1 MGPPS
6 YIGCKGNGVTQE
18 TAHETA
24 VFLQNKKQIFF
35 LSYWSFQGTVGC
47 WNNDQYCWTCLCMPQ
62 SAYSP
67 LFLR

>member
-35 LSYWSFQGTVGC
+35 CPIGHFKALWVVGIMISTVG
-47 WNNDQYCWTCLCMPQ
+47 P
-62 SAYSP
+62 AYACP
-67 LFLR
+67 KAPTALYF